1 MQKLKFL
8 TASIVLASSAIISA
22 PATAAEYYTRVTVPG
37 PTPIDLINPQNE
49 GTLPVGK
56 DRVVHAL
63 IITNTDST
71 PVQVTL
77 SKSQETGST
86 QSIVTKNVSIV
97 HPNSTITIPFS
108 SGLYL
113 HKTSATVY
121 DDLLVELNTT
131 SKKPVV
137 DLTVDYEDD

>member
-1 MQKLKFL
+1 
-8 TASIVLASSAIISA
+8 
-22 PATAAEYYTRVTVPG
+22 
-37 PTPIDLINPQNE
+37 
-49 GTLPVGK
+49 
-56 DRVVHAL
+56 
-63 IITNTDST
+63 
-71 PVQVTL
+71 
-77 SKSQETGST
+77 
-86 QSIVTKNVSIV
+86 VTKNVSIV